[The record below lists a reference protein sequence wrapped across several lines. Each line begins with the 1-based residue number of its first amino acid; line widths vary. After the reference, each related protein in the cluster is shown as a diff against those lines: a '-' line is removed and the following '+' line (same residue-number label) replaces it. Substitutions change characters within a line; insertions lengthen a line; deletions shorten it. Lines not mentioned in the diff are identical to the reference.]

1 MIHAQTKTFFP
12 SLAAAAAVCCDMVEN
27 VEYRIKGPL
36 PVTGYWVVE
45 ILDEDDGTVIGY
57 L

>member
-1 MIHAQTKTFFP
+1 MIHADTKTFFR
-12 SLAAAAAVCCDMVEN
+12 SHAAAAAVCCDMVEG